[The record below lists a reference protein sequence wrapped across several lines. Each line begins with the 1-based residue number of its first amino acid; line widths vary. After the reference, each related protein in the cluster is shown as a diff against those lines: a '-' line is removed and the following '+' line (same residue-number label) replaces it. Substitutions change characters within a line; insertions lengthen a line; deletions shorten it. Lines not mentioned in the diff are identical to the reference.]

1 MSKTDS
7 DITELSLNPFPSEEE
22 MKTAQLLCCGRYC
35 NQCET
40 PAAYALRKRDV
51 DMAFLLEKAIENEL
65 SETEREVV
73 CDYWYNSLSLSQIAK
88 SKGITPAAVNK
99 TLDRANEKIERV
111 LSYVVMYQQ
120 RVEDCSLTPVVV
132 ARAKVIA
139 AAKNSPAE
147 NFGQRLV
154 QLRKS
159 KGITAKRV
167 CKGTGIHFQR
177 LRSLEQSCIP
187 DCEELIA
194 LSEFFSVSV
203 DYILKGVTNE

>member
-1 MSKTDS
+1 MSKTDI
-7 DITELSLNPFPSEEE
+7 DISERSLNPFPSEEE

-51 DMAFLLEKAIENEL
+51 DMSFLLEKAIEREL

-73 CDYWYNSLSLSQIAK
+73 IDYWYNSLSLSQIAK
-88 SKGITPAAVNK
+88 NNGITPAAVNK
-99 TLDRANEKIERV
+99 TLERACEKIEKA

-120 RVEDCSLTPVVV
+120 RVEDSSLVPLVL

-139 AAKNSPAE
+139 AARNSPAE
-147 NFGQRLV
+147 NLGQRLI

-159 KGITAKRV
+159 RGVSTKKICRITKI
-167 CKGTGIHFQR
+167 KYQR
-177 LRSLEQSCIP
+177 LRSLEQSSCP
-187 DCEELIA
+187 DCNELIA
-194 LSEFFSVSV
+194 LSEFYSVSI
-203 DYILKGVTNE
+203 DFILKGVTDE

>member
-1 MSKTDS
+1 MDEK
-7 DITELSLNPFPSEEE
+7 ITR
-22 MKTAQLLCCGRYC
+22 A
-35 NQCET
+35 
-40 PAAYALRKRDV
+40 V
-51 DMAFLLEKAIENEL
+51 DMMIRTEKMRRTLFDGIVKEIGIHRTQHRMLMHISRCGTLTSQKALAELL
-65 SETEREVV
+65 
-73 CDYWYNSLSLSQIAK
+73 
-88 SKGITPAAVNK
+88 GITPAAVNK

-159 KGITAKRV
+159 KGITAKKV